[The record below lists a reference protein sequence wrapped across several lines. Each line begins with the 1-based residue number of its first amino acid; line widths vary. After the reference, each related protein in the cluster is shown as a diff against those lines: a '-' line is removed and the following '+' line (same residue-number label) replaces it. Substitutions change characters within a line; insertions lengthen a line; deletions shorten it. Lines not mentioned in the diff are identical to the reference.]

1 MRVVAAVTKTEFQRV
16 VRDRAALFFIIVL
29 PVAIILIVGAVFG
42 EVPRHAP
49 VGVVDND
56 RSETSGRFVEA
67 LVDTA
72 TLDVSIYSD
81 EGDLRRD
88 IRNRHL
94 VAGVSFPAGF
104 GASVSEGAD
113 SRVSVLTQ
121 AASGTEQLVEP
132 AVRDV
137 VTRMAARDAAA
148 RFATDLAGGSRSDN
162 RELADRL
169 ALSQRPVD
177 LEVETVGEKSTSSFV
192 GADGRYSYTAPANLV
207 LFVFINSVTA
217 GAALVESRRLGV
229 TRRMLVAPVS
239 PSAIVAGFGAN
250 RFLFAMLQSVLIVVV
265 GELMFGVSWGTPGA
279 AVVLIIIWAAVG
291 TGAGL
296 LIGSV
301 ARTPE
306 QVTAVGVPVSIA
318 LAMAGG
324 SMWPLEIVSPTMR
337 SLGHLTPH
345 AWANDAWVKLVFEH
359 GGLGSIMG
367 NLAVLVGFAAVLL
380 ALATW
385 RLRRVLTS

>member
-1 MRVVAAVTKTEFQRV
+1 MQVITAITKTELQRV
-16 VRDRAALFFIIVL
+16 IRDRAALFFIIVM

-49 VGVVDND
+49 VGVIDND
-56 RSETSGRFVEA
+56 RSEVSGHFVEA
-67 LVDTA
+67 LAGTT
-72 TLDVSIYSD
+72 TLDVTTYSD
-81 EGDLRRD
+81 EDELRRD

-121 AASGTEQLVEP
+121 AASGTGQLVEP
-132 AVRDV
+132 AVRDA
-137 VTRMAARDAAA
+137 VTRVATREAAA
-148 RFATDLAGGSRSDN
+148 RFATDLAGGTRSDN

-169 ALSQRPVD
+169 AVSQQPVD
-177 LEVETVGEKSTSSFV
+177 VEVQTVGEKSMSSFV

-207 LFVFINSVTA
+207 LFVFINSITA
-217 GAALVESRRLGV
+217 GTALVESRRLGV
-229 TRRMLVAPVS
+229 TRRMLAAPIPIS
-239 PSAIVAGFGAN
+239 TIIIGIGTN
-250 RFLFAMLQSVLIVVV
+250 RFLFALLQSMLIVVV
-265 GELMFGVSWGTPGA
+265 GALVFGVSWGAPSA
-279 AVVLIIIWAAVG
+279 AIVLIVIWAAVG

-337 SLGHLTPH
+337 SLGHMTPH

-359 GGLGSIMG
+359 KGLGSIAG
-367 NLAVLVGFAAVLL
+367 DLLVLGGFAAVLL
-380 ALATW
+380 ILATW